1 MVGVRFIAFDEPV
14 VLDFIGRCRE
24 FVDFFSG
31 WGSIRSG
38 GLEQVFS
45 CFVGPYARLFER
57 AAEDESRDRARM
69 ADAFE
74 ALVAQLEEVCYVAR
88 CEEERREQ
96 HFHRQEAAS
105 KFYWRDDAVEALD
118 LFPESEYRP
127 PNVAVGFTP
136 LQRVRVASQGYSER
150 VAADPVVL
158 RGLAREYSVF
168 SMLLEDRLKDL
179 ERLWARCIST
189 CSWAGFGSLSVF
201 SGVRGYL
208 AENREDQRWLEAI
221 AGAFER
227 AGGQNRRLT
236 GLDLTVAVIGAS
248 IDPSYVG
255 LLFNSLD
262 LSVEEI
268 ESIAAALAGERR
280 TRQVLAAYVA
290 GVLDGLT
297 LDASGTQ
304 IARAGA
310 LLRGMSVSADASAVF
325 LRRVPAEDLIDRVAL
340 AGLFAHSGKF
350 ADANGYIHGLREVF
364 RAGEPCLAQ
373 SDPAFV
379 KQYAHDLFDAT
390 LTPKRVEPTTG
401 NATFALSYLLRD
413 SALSSEFLLTV
424 GARLESFER
433 EFPDPAA
440 GWLAL
445 GQQGRGM
452 AGFFPA
458 DKHGSA
464 NDASAALMSAFG
476 KSPQASLEFFSSFD
490 PQTMS
495 APTDR
500 QRYWIAERPWGED
513 GFESITGALDAATTT
528 PGNIGTAQASS
539 LATSAVKMLA
549 NRNFAASSEQ
559 FVPSSIHPRVAMH
572 MANVLS
578 AYMPAVDF
586 YVTEPPTARVE
597 DGQVAEISR
606 DDLGTILDMPV
617 FAPDDLNALITT
629 ITQVD
634 DGAVALRMGM
644 DAYHDRHLAQ
654 VISTYRDRANFQDI
668 LNEAAA
674 GGGALEGFVLNAV
687 GEAAIAAGEERDRE
701 TRAWI
706 GLQRHLVE
714 VIPVD
719 RVPVAGPLL
728 NALTGQAFDVIEE
741 HAGDAYARA
750 RSEAVQAANTAADMA
765 YYSYATRLDR
775 AVIEGGLVTDE
786 DDRELIPEVFAEGF
800 PSMAELAQNQGLTNR
815 VGNVGDNYYDSFRVR
830 VSFDDQFSRRF
841 Q

>member
-1 MVGVRFIAFDEPV
+1 M
-14 VLDFIGRCRE
+14 
-24 FVDFFSG
+24 
-31 WGSIRSG
+31 
-38 GLEQVFS
+38 EQVFTS
-45 CFVGPYARLFER
+45 FQGPYAKLLER
-57 AAEDESRDRARM
+57 AVRDEGSDRARL
-69 ADAFE
+69 ADAFD
-74 ALVAQLEEVCYVAR
+74 ALVAQVDEAR
-88 CEEERREQ
+88 FLACCEDERRAED
-96 HFHRQEAAS
+96 FRRREAAS
-105 KFYWRDDAVEALD
+105 ELLGGDAVVGMWNPGSEG
-118 LFPESEYRP
+118 EYRSKH
-127 PNVAVGFTP
+127 VGVGFAP

-168 SMLLEDRLKDL
+168 SMLLEDRLREL

-248 IDPSYVG
+248 VSPSYVG
-255 LLFNSLD
+255 QLLSDPD

-340 AGLFAHSGKF
+340 AGLFAYSGKF

-364 RAGEPCLAQ
+364 RVGEPCLAQ

-433 EFPDPAA
+433 EFPDPAV
-440 GWLAL
+440 GWLAI

-464 NDASAALMSAFG
+464 SDASAALMSAFG

-500 QRYWIAERPWGED
+500 QRYWLAERPWGED
-513 GFESITGALDAATTT
+513 GFESITAALDAATTT

-549 NRNFAASSEQ
+549 NRSFAASSEQ
-559 FVPSSIHPRVAMH
+559 FAASSIHPRAATH
-572 MANVLS
+572 MASVLS
-578 AYMPAVDF
+578 AYMPVVDF
-586 YVTEPPTARVE
+586 YVTKPPTARVE
-597 DGQVAEISR
+597 DGEVAGISR

-617 FAPDDLNALITT
+617 FAKDDLNALITA

-644 DAYHDRHLAQ
+644 DTYHDRHLAQ
-654 VISTYRDRANFQDI
+654 VIRDHSGSIDFEKT
-668 LNEAAA
+668 LNSAAA

-706 GLQRHLVE
+706 GLQRHLAE

-719 RVPVAGPLL
+719 RIPLAGPLVEG
-728 NALTGQAFDVIEE
+728 LTDYGLDVIEE
-741 HAGDAYARA
+741 HAGDTYARA
-750 RSEAVQAANTAADMA
+750 RSEAVQTANTAAEIA
-765 YYSYATRLDR
+765 YYSYTTRLDR
-775 AVIEGGLVTDE
+775 AVIEGGLVTDK
-786 DDRELIPEVFAEGF
+786 DDRELIPEVFANGF
-800 PSMAELAQNQGLTNR
+800 PSMAELAQDQGLANR
-815 VGNVGDNYYDSFRVR
+815 VGDVGDNYYDSFRVET
-830 VSFDDQFSRRF
+830 SFDKAFFERF